1 MRQAQILLNSGNLS
15 GGVSQPHQEVPGGRG
30 VGSASRARRA
40 AHLPGSLSLSCGPH
54 VPCCG
59 GLESCITCR
68 RLCVGGRCP

>member
-15 GGVSQPHQEVPGGRG
+15 CGVSQPHQEVPGGRG
-30 VGSASRARRA
+30 VGSASWARRA

-54 VPCCG
+54 VPCHG

-68 RLCVGGRCP
+68 RLCVGGYCP